1 MNIIPIE
8 NVSTVKYLGVHF
20 SSDLKRNNHIDA
32 IVSKSSKAL
41 GFIRRHLH
49 QAHPAAKFLAYT
61 TLVRSE
67 IEYASLIWNPH
78 QLYLIH
84 KLEAIQNK
92 AARFITKNYSRQSSI
107 TAIKASLK
115 LPSLEKRR
123 ILALLSHIHR
133 LYHSHSSFASYYIRP
148 THRIFPRLDHALKIE
163 LMIARTHLFSHSPL
177 FLAVH
182 HWNKLPSD
190 IVFTLNHDAFVQKL
204 KGFLQINFD

>member
-1 MNIIPIE
+1 MNSIPIE
-8 NVSTVKYLGVHF
+8 IVSTVKYLGVHF
-20 SSDLKRNNHIDA
+20 SSDLTWNNHIDA

-41 GFIRRHLH
+41 GFIRRPLH
-49 QAHPAAKFLAYT
+49 QADPATKRLAYT
-61 TLVRSE
+61 TLVHSK

-84 KLEAIQNK
+84 KLESVQNK

-107 TAIKASLK
+107 TAIKASIK

-123 ILALLSHIHR
+123 ILALLSHFHR

-148 THRIFPRLDHALKIE
+148 AHLIFPRLDHALKIE
-163 LMIARTHLFSHSPL
+163 PMFARTHLFSHSPL

-190 IVFTLNHDAFVQKL
+190 IVFTLNHDAFAQKL
-204 KGFLQINFD
+204 KCFFYK